1 MHIEEKDKLIFI
13 VNTTAGG
20 GAGKIVR
27 FAAEACS
34 DGNDVTIIELY
45 EEGKDIDID
54 GYHLV
59 RLGCVKRNITWR
71 IDLIQRLR
79 RYIKLQSPIIVCAF
93 ISDIAVISRIATLGL
108 PLTFVSAERG
118 DPYTQSAK
126 WDRLVKWAYNSSDY
140 CIFQLEKARDY
151 YGSTVAAKSYVINNP
166 CIPPDDV
173 EPYYGEREKTVVS
186 VGRFAPEK
194 GYDILIKAFCNVVNK
209 HPEYKLIL
217 YGDGPCK
224 NDLQGLVEILGLKSF
239 VSFPGYIRNSEAV
252 IRREG
257 IFVLPSRFEGI
268 PNALIEAL
276 SIGIPTISTDCTPG
290 GPDLLTNHG
299 ERGMLVPVGDVQSLE
314 NAINELIEEPELRK
328 EYSLRGPEILSVF
341 SKDVISERW
350 REVIAAI
357 KER

>member
-34 DGNDVTIIELY
+34 DENDVTVIELY

-59 RLGCVKRNITWR
+59 RLGCVKRNFAWR
-71 IDLIQRLR
+71 INLIQRLR
-79 RYIKLQSPIIVCAF
+79 RCIRLHSPRIVCAF

-108 PLTFVSAERG
+108 RLTFISAERG
-118 DPYTQSAK
+118 DPYTQSTK
-126 WDRLVKWAYNSSDY
+126 WDRLVKWAYNTSDY

-151 YGSTVAAKSYVINNP
+151 YGSKVVAKSFVINNP
-166 CIPPDDV
+166 CIPPDNV
-173 EPYYGEREKTVVS
+173 VPYFGERKKTVVS

-194 GYDILIKAFCNVVNK
+194 GYDILIKAFSNVVKK
-209 HPEYKLIL
+209 HPDYKLIL

-224 NDLQGLVEILGLKSF
+224 NDLLGLVENLCLKAF
-239 VSFPGYIRNSEAV
+239 VSFPGYISNSETV
-252 IRREG
+252 IRCEG

-276 SIGIPTISTDCTPG
+276 SIGIPTISTNCTPG
-290 GPDLLTNHG
+290 GPDLLTDHG
-299 ERGMLVPVGDVQSLE
+299 KRGMLVPVGDVKSLE
-314 NAINELIEEPELRK
+314 NAIDVLIENPELRK

-350 REVIAAI
+350 RDAFAAI